1 MDKNEHKKSYRPCI
15 QHWKFITIKINKLK
29 KIKYNNSVLKPYII
43 SFDIINSYENT
54 GPNNRNKNNIT
65 IL

>member
-15 QHWKFITIKINKLK
+15 QHQKFITVQIKKLK
-29 KIKYNNSVLKPYII
+29 KIMSDINTII
-43 SFDIINSYENT
+43 LFLNHVSYHL
-54 GPNNRNKNNIT
+54 